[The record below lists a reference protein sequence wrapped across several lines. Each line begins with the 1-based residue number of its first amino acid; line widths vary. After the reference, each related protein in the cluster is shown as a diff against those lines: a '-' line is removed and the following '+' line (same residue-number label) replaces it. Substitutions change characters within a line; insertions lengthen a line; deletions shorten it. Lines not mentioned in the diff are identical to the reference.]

1 MASVLIIINLI
12 SAMLNVL
19 YYLATDNALSPI
31 NLFVGGLSLGV
42 SLTLIFY
49 RRH

>member
-1 MASVLIIINLI
+1 MLVIINLI
-12 SAMLNVL
+12 AAVLNIL

-42 SLTLIFY
+42 SLTLIFC

>member
-1 MASVLIIINLI
+1 MLVIINLI
-12 SAMLNVL
+12 AAVLNIL

-42 SLTLIFY
+42 ALTIIFC

>member
-1 MASVLIIINLI
+1 MLIIINLI
-12 SAMLNVL
+12 AAVLNVL

-42 SLTLIFY
+42 GLTLIFC